1 MSFHKYGDNFF
12 PGTGCLSDV
21 GEKNGRYYSVNVPL
35 KDGVDDNTFKH
46 LFQPIMSK
54 VMEVFKPGAI
64 VMQCGKIHHVNRISC
79 SKFVT
84 SPVWFLW
91 KILVGSFRPHLAQ
104 SQE

>member
-1 MSFHKYGDNFF
+1 MTVSFHKYGDNFF

-35 KDGVDDNTFKH
+35 KDGVDDNTFKQ

-64 VMQCGKIHHVNRISC
+64 VMQCGGFHMKLCLFHQITRLPQFCI
-79 SKFVT
+79 
-84 SPVWFLW
+84 
-91 KILVGSFRPHLAQ
+91 
-104 SQE
+104 